1 MTLIVTPKRISLR
14 MKFIVPIS
22 LILIGS
28 MLVIS
33 GFLIKKQSD
42 SYRRELATSGKT
54 MLRILAINAESG
66 VLFESR
72 YELDELLKAP
82 SHFQAVRYAV
92 ITNQHGDVLSEFG
105 SRDTCSDTHAE
116 TQPPATEDSIAVWYH
131 THQGD
136 QELMVM
142 ALPVVT
148 HKKVVDR
155 EHLGITGGI
164 DNSIAYSNVTEIIGH
179 IEIGLSLEKVNQ
191 SIREAQTA
199 AILFSAAMV
208 IGTILL
214 VMLIVGAVTKP
225 ITALVEVT
233 DQVSRGDLS
242 RRVEVKR
249 NDEIGH
255 LAETFNNMISTL
267 QQSRDE
273 IETYNRNLEQKII
286 ERTRQLEDTQAQL
299 VQSEKMSAIGQLA
312 AGVAHELNNPL
323 GGILGYAQFTLEK
336 LQKNVPE
343 KTTAKEVQSYIRY
356 LTDIETQSRRCKAI
370 VQNLLRF
377 SRSSRTVDFEEV
389 DVNRAIEDTV
399 TFVEHQLHLN
409 QIELQVSLASDL
421 PRIQG
426 NTGQLQQVFTNLI
439 INAMHASPPN
449 SAIAV
454 TSRYSRAIG
463 EFGGAVEVLVVDRG
477 CGIKEEHLKRI
488 FEPFFTTKD
497 IGKGTGL
504 GLSVSYGIIKDHGGE
519 ITVTS
524 APGEGSVFTV
534 VLPVQKLE
542 ANSDTMEERPLGSI
556 LQR

>member
-1 MTLIVTPKRISLR
+1 MNLIGTPRRISLR

-66 VLFESR
+66 VLFESK
-72 YELDELLKAP
+72 YELDELLRAP
-82 SHFQAVRYAV
+82 SHFEAVRYAV
-92 ITNQHGDVLSEFG
+92 ITNHDGVVLSQFG
-105 SRDTCSDTHAE
+105 SRDSIGAE
-116 TQPPATEDSIAVWYH
+116 QPTPQTPEIEDSIVVWYRKAM
-131 THQGD
+131 GD

-155 EHLGITGGI
+155 EHLGITSGI
-164 DNSIAYSNVTEIIGH
+164 DNSLAYSNVTEVIGH

-191 SIREAQTA
+191 AIREAQTA

-249 NDEIGH
+249 HDEIGH
-255 LAETFNNMISTL
+255 LAETFNNMIASL

-343 KTTAKEVQSYIRY
+343 KTTAKEIQSYIRY
-356 LTDIETQSRRCKAI
+356 LTDIETQSRRCKTI

-377 SRSSRTVDFEEV
+377 SRSSRTVDFEEL

-409 QIELQVSLASDL
+409 QIELQVHLATDL

-439 INAMHASPPN
+439 INAMHASPAN
-449 SAIAV
+449 SAITV

-463 EFGGAVEVLVVDRG
+463 EFAGAVEVLVVDHG
-477 CGIKEEHLKRI
+477 SGIKEEHLKRI

-524 APGEGSVFTV
+524 TPGEGSVFTV
-534 VLPVQKLE
+534 VLPVQKVE
-542 ANSDTMEERPLGSI
+542 PTSDTTEVRPLGSV